1 MFQLLIESKLPGPAN
16 YKPLKDI
23 CKAAK
28 SSFPTQVPISQNP
41 KLPGFQSFL
50 DSYKENAI
58 NTTKAYQILEKI
70 LNTICDKD
78 ENRPAVMSI
87 FHALTTLNINVQTHM
102 MAFQQHLKSKT
113 ALSIPAR

>member
-1 MFQLLIESKLPGPAN
+1 MISKFNINLKTFKTPFL
-16 YKPLKDI
+16 KKRKDI

-58 NTTKAYQILEKI
+58 NTTKAFQILEKI
-70 LNTICDKD
+70 LNTMCDKD

-87 FHALTTLNINVQTHM
+87 FHALTTLNIKNRPQC
-102 MAFQQHLKSKT
+102 FES
-113 ALSIPAR
+113 SEI